1 MNLHSGLLFLDHPV
15 QVYAYIK
22 AVGGPVDSMPYENV
36 SKPSAMLHVFQMN
49 CWVNDGIS
57 SRKILSRL
65 PRPLSFHLRRCRLH
79 FSI

>member
-36 SKPSAMLHVFQMN
+36 SQPSAMLHVFQMN
-49 CWVNDGIS
+49 C
-57 SRKILSRL
+57 
-65 PRPLSFHLRRCRLH
+65 
-79 FSI
+79 